1 MNASFEEKSTWVQLF
16 ATVFVMG
23 GYLLTAGE
31 MLAAGVLA
39 LPAYVPVF
47 AVSVGL
53 LVAVLIAGHVVA
65 ALFGSTDDADERD
78 RLISWRAEARSG
90 WLLAVGVLASISAM
104 IVEVEPVYVAH
115 GLFLSL
121 FLSDL
126 LAHVL
131 RLVDYRRGL

>member
-1 MNASFEEKSTWVQLF
+1 MNVSFEEKSSWVQLI
-16 ATVFVMG
+16 ATLLIMG

-31 MLAAGVLA
+31 MLSAGVLE
-39 LPAYVPVF
+39 LVVYVPVF

-53 LVAVLIAGHVVA
+53 FVTVLVAGHVAA
-65 ALFGSTDDADERD
+65 ALMGGADAFDERD

-90 WLLAVGVLASISAM
+90 WLLAVGVLAAISAM
-104 IVEVEPVYVAH
+104 IFKVEPVYVAH
-115 GLFLSL
+115 GLLLSL
-121 FLSDL
+121 YLSDL